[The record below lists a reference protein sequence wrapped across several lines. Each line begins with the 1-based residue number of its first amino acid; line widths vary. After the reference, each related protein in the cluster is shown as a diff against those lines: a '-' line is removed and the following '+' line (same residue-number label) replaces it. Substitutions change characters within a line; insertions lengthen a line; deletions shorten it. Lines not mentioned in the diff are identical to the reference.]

1 MKNRRKIIF
10 NIGDENHI
18 VVEEIT
24 AENIKTSLFADPYQ
38 YILNALDHYFDA
50 LPEKSWDYS
59 KHNNFSK
66 NDLWRN
72 NIFAFIGERG
82 SGKTSCMRSIVH
94 LLENSKD
101 SHLCNNVLKNNFFAL
116 DMIDPSFID
125 NDSNII
131 GVILATLY
139 KKFLDYS
146 KDKKVNEGERVKLA
160 EAFAKVQHD
169 FSRMMNEK
177 AVPEDDLEALSSLSA
192 AIDLRASMHEL
203 IEKFMKF
210 IGMQNSVLLIPVDDI
225 DLHSNAATMMVEQIR
240 KYLVL
245 PNVLIVMALK
255 IDQLA
260 KLKRLQ
266 FSREY
271 RDEKSLNDNELD
283 EMVDRYI
290 TKLLPYNHRVY
301 MPEATVYWDAEL
313 QIKGKNHSST
323 KYESVRQAVPEL
335 IFRKTR
341 YLFYNSAVKTS
352 CIVPDNLRE
361 LRQLIRLLVD
371 MNDYWQYDSDGS
383 RVEESNNKEI
393 FKKYLFESWMMNHLD
408 SSSQDGIKELASVSD
423 AIQINATAL
432 RIIRNK
438 FSEELNSNLS
448 DSSEMAN
455 ILRSKNQVYNIAIGD
470 VLAIIDFLERK
481 DISVEQMYFL
491 FMIKTLYSIRLY
503 EFYDEFTDTLNEK
516 KDNNGDL
523 SSERVLARDLY
534 EDMKLPNYMKLIG
547 GRFFNTRMIVG
558 LPKSQDKPYRSNRV
572 INLDALRALM
582 KFCIDEPQKTLSI
595 EIRIAELFMLCTARM
610 FKSRNYTTNKK
621 VDYIEPYFRE
631 YHELVY
637 STSLTRKPKSYWD
650 LGSFLFNVIDL
661 DRCYKRFDYGDK
673 FVDLLNQH
681 YELYNKSL
689 YQGFRLLSEGTIRNL
704 SPKDYLDYCKNNQT
718 IISYNDKH
726 RDYDKHSWLSWVCVR
741 NAEILCDLVSFLDED
756 EYKTTGEDVK
766 MLERFF
772 LLMSQ
777 YSIYSYDKTSNGGK
791 DDYYRINYRFARL
804 MMETLREIDSSY
816 ALKQIF
822 MLIFDE
828 YLTIGKT
835 YVENYYEEKISQLMN
850 DYYDETHGEIPV
862 MTEDRLKSVLTNRK
876 CSKSTLIEKI
886 LKLDSRFKKEPYR
899 KMLNNVLPPYG
910 METMTVNDAPQIL
923 EAINKGLTSL
933 KNGNA
938 KTNNQDAIP
947 TTKE

>member
-1 MKNRRKIIF
+1 MKSRRKITF

-18 VVEEIT
+18 VVEDIT

-50 LPEKSWDYS
+50 LPEESWDNS
-59 KHNNFSK
+59 NGKNFSK

-94 LLENSKD
+94 LLENPKN
-101 SHLCNNVLKNNFFAL
+101 SHLENHVLKHNFFAL

-125 NDSNII
+125 NESNII

-146 KDKKVNEGERVKLA
+146 KDKHVNVGEKVELA

-192 AIDLRASMHEL
+192 AIDLRTSLHEL

-210 IGMQNSVLLIPVDDI
+210 IGMQSSVLLIPVDDI
-225 DLHSNAATMMVEQIR
+225 DLHSSAATMMVEQIR

-245 PNVLIVMALK
+245 PNVLIVMAMK
-255 IDQLA
+255 INQLS

-266 FSREY
+266 YSREY
-271 RDEKSLNDNELD
+271 KDEKMALNDKDLD

-290 TKLLPYNHRVY
+290 TKLVPYNHRVY

-313 QIKGKNHSST
+313 QIQGKHHNCT
-323 KYESVRQAVPEL
+323 QYESVRQAVPEL
-335 IFRKTR
+335 IFKKTR

-352 CIVPDNLRE
+352 FIVPDNLRE

-371 MNDYWQYDSDGS
+371 MNDYWQYDSAGNKK
-383 RVEESNNKEI
+383 VEEANNKEI

-408 SSSQDGIKELASVSD
+408 SSSQSGIKELASVTD

-432 RIIRNK
+432 RVIRNK
-438 FSEELNSNLS
+438 FPTELKTNSSDTSEI
-448 DSSEMAN
+448 AN
-455 ILRSKNQVYNIAIGD
+455 IVSTKNQVYNIALGD
-470 VLAIIDFLERK
+470 VLAVIDFLERK
-481 DISVEQMYFL
+481 DISIEQMYFL

-503 EFYDEFTDTLNEK
+503 EFYDEFTDSLNVK
-516 KDNNGDL
+516 KENNGEL
-523 SSERVLARDLY
+523 FSERVLARDLY
-534 EDMKLPNYMKLIG
+534 EDMKLPNYQKLIG

-582 KFCIDEPQKTLSI
+582 RLCVDAPDITTSV
-595 EIRIAELFMLCTARM
+595 EIKMAELFMLCTARV
-610 FKSRNYTTNKK
+610 FKSRNYNTNKK
-621 VDYIEPYFRE
+621 NDYIEPSFRE

-637 STSLTRKPKSYWD
+637 SASLTKKPKAYWD
-650 LGSFLFNVIDL
+650 IGAFLFNVIDI
-661 DRCYKRFDYGDK
+661 DKCYERFDYGER
-673 FVDLLNQH
+673 LLELMTQH
-681 YELYNKSL
+681 NEPYNKSL
-689 YQGFRLLSEGTIRNL
+689 YQGFRSLVGGKIRNM
-704 SPKDYLDYCKNNQT
+704 STKDYSNYCKSNPT
-718 IISYNDKH
+718 IISSDDNQEE
-726 RDYDKHSWLSWVCVR
+726 YDKHGWLSWVCVR
-741 NAEILCDLVSFLDED
+741 NAEILCDMVSFLDED

-777 YSIYSYDKTSNGGK
+777 YSIYSYDKTSNGGE

-804 MMETLREIDSSY
+804 AMETLREIDRSY

-822 MLIFDE
+822 KLIFDE
-828 YLTIGKT
+828 YQTNVK
-835 YVENYYEEKISQLMN
+835 
-850 DYYDETHGEIPV
+850 DYIDG
-862 MTEDRLKSVLTNRK
+862 
-876 CSKSTLIEKI
+876 
-886 LKLDSRFKKEPYR
+886 
-899 KMLNNVLPPYG
+899 
-910 METMTVNDAPQIL
+910 
-923 EAINKGLTSL
+923 
-933 KNGNA
+933 
-938 KTNNQDAIP
+938 
-947 TTKE
+947 